1 MKNKLYPPLEVKRFS
16 WKILDINIYKNSMY
30 VYLKEKVLSSVS
42 LIPEQEYQ
50 TLIGNSYKSSQTYGL
65 Q

>member
-1 MKNKLYPPLEVKRFS
+1 
-16 WKILDINIYKNSMY
+16 MY
-30 VYLKEKVLSSVS
+30 VYLKEKVLSSVF

>member
-1 MKNKLYPPLEVKRFS
+1 
-16 WKILDINIYKNSMY
+16 MY

-50 TLIGNSYKSSQTYGL
+50 TLIENSYKSYQTYGL
-65 Q
+65 QQKSIELKL